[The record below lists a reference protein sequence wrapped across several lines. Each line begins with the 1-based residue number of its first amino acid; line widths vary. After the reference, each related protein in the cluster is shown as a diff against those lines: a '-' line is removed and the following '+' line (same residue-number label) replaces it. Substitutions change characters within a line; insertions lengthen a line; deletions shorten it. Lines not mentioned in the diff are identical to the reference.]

1 MDPYLLVT
9 IGNQTLKT
17 TIREGAGKLPVWPD
31 TMIFNEKGAIL
42 KVVAMDDDVG
52 ADDNLGSGSF
62 DISPCYSAP
71 NVPGKFDIQLFSK
84 GKLAG
89 SVNVTLTFRL

>member
-1 MDPYLLVT
+1 MVT

-17 TIREGAGKLPVWPD
+17 TIREGAGKFPVWPD
-31 TMIFNEKGAIL
+31 TMIFKEKGAIL

-71 NVPGKFDIQLFSK
+71 NVPGKCKLWNLFSRYP
-84 GKLAG
+84 
-89 SVNVTLTFRL
+89 TLQQGETRWLS